1 MRSTWFTR
9 AGRAA
14 LAGAMLV
21 ALIGVESASA
31 KPAPG
36 RPAKRSGL
44 NLFALTFGVMNVNR
58 IFCGINNIGEVC
70 VDPTNSPVV
79 GGGFWP
85 KGTPDQYIF
94 NSGLQLAGTIPSSAG
109 FSWAGDTVGA
119 YFMDPRGDQAEGD
132 PLTLVYNS
140 LDASDAANWPN
151 GAVVRD
157 TAIYNSVLIGRNN
170 ISQEDLWVRTWDGNP
185 AFTGGVR
192 THPMGV
198 LVEERGLAWNFP
210 TGNEDIIY
218 FVYNF
223 YNVTAKNAAVYA
235 NLDPAIQ
242 SEIAAVGANFQS
254 LNEAKYNLNIPDDG
268 YPITNM
274 FAAFFADMDV
284 GNASFNYS
292 TPVIPFAM
300 GVAYKSDFLEPT
312 WEFPADIF
320 GAPFVPSPGF
330 IGVKYLRSPINPTTG
345 QQIGLTIF
353 SNTLN
358 SGTGYPDPV
367 GIKQLYRYLS
377 GGSSPAAGDNPC
389 TFQGKQLELHFCYVA
404 QNAADT
410 RFFQSSGPL
419 TLNPGEVQSIVVAY
433 VNGAPVGTADVL
445 ASIGGDFK
453 PGIPSSGD
461 SIYADPTRVRPIERA
476 MGWVSQTDRDSN
488 QTISQDEVQT
498 VPRSLLNKALV
509 AQAVYDNKFL
519 LPFAPEPPTFF
530 LVPGD
535 NQVTVAW
542 QKSETETVKP
552 EGGDPFFAIASDP
565 TSKLYDP
572 NFRQYD
578 VEGYRIYR
586 GRSTSRLDLVAQ
598 FDYTGT
604 SIVDYTGDFA
614 YTEDIGTTP
623 ADRNNPPPG
632 DTLPDGIVACAP
644 ELGIQDD
651 CPDTDPNTPGRQVF
665 PAVPNPGLFVEHSL
679 VGNVIQVPAGG
690 RVELA
695 NGGILI
701 LKADTAV
708 TGEGSGYPALSDNG
722 VTFAYVDRGV
732 RNLFSYYYAVT
743 AFDVNSVT
751 SGPSSIESPRVTKQA
766 TPRAAGSNAT
776 QAVLVQGEYG
786 ADGTL
791 LDPTAQYPTIDP
803 DKGTFNGNMPPANDA
818 ALILAS
824 AVVEALP
831 AGDIS
836 VTVDSVSAGFTG
848 GIGLQ
853 PVLHL
858 TLSAAGTT
866 IERSLSID
874 QPNFN
879 ASGDLTYSF
888 DEALVPYDSA
898 GAQRFGI
905 AFTQDVRMP
914 ITYGG
919 KTVAMTHNSNGVAT
933 ISGRYGVGTVGSRYL
948 AHSRWFDGGG
958 AETQK
963 DPTIVAY
970 ADSFHNSG
978 HLTGVGRIWSPQ
990 TYRDMWPD
998 NTAGPSG
1005 YAPINLNFRGY
1016 TYAGAPWYQGDF
1028 LVTWNADSSI
1038 TVFDSS
1044 NHGELPFNPDGGSG
1058 WGFLNLRSLQNAGIT
1073 VGDLADGTGTPALAN
1088 VTYHHLYAT
1097 RALCYPDWWDIT
1109 CADLE
1114 QKAQFEP
1121 LDFNYDGAAD
1131 ANGIV
1136 LMVNSE
1142 VYFMELSQIP
1152 AAGTTWRLRAVSGTE
1167 AATCVLNGTPPG
1179 GAAYGPDMASCSGYS
1194 YTGYGTRPSYAPGL
1208 NYKIT
1213 VQARYAVD
1221 QSTSGDLSR
1230 VHTVP
1235 DPYYVTNALEATANT
1250 KVLKFVNLPNR
1261 AIIRIYSLSGV
1272 LVQVLTHN
1280 DQGGSGEATWN
1291 LRNRNNQFVASGVY
1305 FYHVEGP
1312 DGQTKVGRF
1321 TVVNFA
1327 P

>member
-21 ALIGVESASA
+21 ALIGVEPASA

-140 LDASDAANWPN
+140 LDPSDAANWPN

-157 TAIYNSVLIGRNN
+157 TAIYNSVLIGRDN

-223 YNVTAKNAAVYA
+223 YNVTASTASVYA
-235 NLDPAIQ
+235 NLDPAIAG
-242 SEIAAVGANFQS
+242 EVAAVGANFQS
-254 LNEAKYNLNIPDDG
+254 LNEAKYNINIPDGG

-300 GVAYKSDFLEPT
+300 GVAYKSDFLEPS
-312 WEFPADIF
+312 WQFPAEIF

-330 IGVKYLRSPINPTTG
+330 IGVKYLRSPIDPNTG
-345 QQIGLTIF
+345 RQIGLTIF

-389 TFQGKQLELHFCYVA
+389 TFQGQQQELHFCYVA
-404 QNAADT
+404 QLAADT

-433 VNGAPVGTADVL
+433 VNAAPL
-445 ASIGGDFK
+445 AQVVPFIGGDFK
-453 PGIPSSGD
+453 PGIPASGD
-461 SIYADPTRVRPIERA
+461 SLYADPARVRPIEQA
-476 MGWVSQTDRDSN
+476 MGWVSAADRDSN
-488 QTISQDEVQT
+488 QTITQDEVQT

-519 LPFAPEPPTFF
+519 LPFSPEPPTFF

-535 NQVTVAW
+535 NQVTIAW
-542 QKSETETVKP
+542 QKSESETVKTG
-552 EGGDPFFAIASDP
+552 GGDPFFAIASDP
-565 TSKLYDP
+565 TSTLYDP

-614 YTEDIGTTP
+614 YTED
-623 ADRNNPPPG
+623 
-632 DTLPDGIVACAP
+632 LDGNGLSECAP
-644 ELGIQDD
+644 ELGVTAD
-651 CPDTDPNTPGRQVF
+651 CPTTF
-665 PAVPNPGLFVEHSL
+665 PSVTGVEHSL
-679 VGNVIQVPAGG
+679 VGDVLQVPAGG

-695 NGGILI
+695 NGSILI

-708 TGEGSGYPALSDNG
+708 TGEASGYPALADNG
-722 VTFAYVDRGV
+722 VTFAYVDRSV

-751 SGPSSIESPRVTKQA
+751 SGPSSLESPRVTKQV
-766 TPRAAGSNAT
+766 TPRAPASNSTAT
-776 QAVLVQGEYG
+776 VLVTGVYG

-791 LDPTAQYPTIDP
+791 LDATAQYPTIDP
-803 DKGTFNGNMPPANDA
+803 TKGTFNGNMPPANDA
-818 ALILAS
+818 ALILGS

-853 PVLHL
+853 PVLHV
-858 TLSAAGTT
+858 TLSAGGTT
-866 IERSLSID
+866 LERSISID

-888 DEALVPYDSA
+888 DQALVPYDSA
-898 GAQRFGI
+898 NAQRFGI

-958 AETQK
+958 PETQA

-978 HLTGVGRIWSPQ
+978 HLTDVGRIWSPQ
-990 TYRDMWPD
+990 TYRDEWP
-998 NTAGPSG
+998 NNAAGPSG
-1005 YAPINLNFRGY
+1005 YSPINVNYRGY
-1016 TYAGAPWYQGDF
+1016 TYAGAPWYEGDF
-1028 LVTWNADSSI
+1028 LVTWNADSSL
-1038 TVFDSS
+1038 TVFDST

-1058 WGFLNLRSLQNAGIT
+1058 WGFLNVRALTAAGLT
-1073 VGDLADGTGTPALAN
+1073 VGDLVDGTGTPAFAN
-1088 VTYHHLYAT
+1088 VTYHHVYAT
-1097 RALCYPDWWDIT
+1097 RPTCYPDWWVIT
-1109 CADLE
+1109 CANLE
-1114 QKAQFEP
+1114 QKAEFEP
-1121 LDFNYDGAAD
+1121 LDFNYDGVAD
-1131 ANGIV
+1131 GNGIV

-1167 AATCVLNGTPPG
+1167 AATCVLNGTPPAG
-1179 GAAYGPDMASCSGYS
+1179 STYGPDMASCSGYT
-1194 YTGYGTRPSYAPGL
+1194 YTGYTTRPSYAPGL
-1208 NYKIT
+1208 TYKIT
-1213 VQARYAVD
+1213 VQDRYAVD
-1221 QSTSGDLSR
+1221 QSASGDLSR